1 MEAIMKIDINKTVF
15 DLIEENKEL
24 KDILKEIGFRGLDN
38 PLLIK
43 TMAKKTSLK
52 RGASL
57 MGIENLEERL
67 ENYGYKVCDS
77 SLDPE
82 VIRRKELIKSYISR
96 LSEGEDI
103 ENVRKDFKE
112 NFQGV
117 SSSEI
122 MDAEEELL
130 QSGIDK
136 EEVRKLCDVHSAL
149 FHGMT
154 HKENSEE
161 RSIDPFTS
169 YMERENDKIKEII
182 KRAKEDKDYDNL
194 MAIRSHYKKKG
205 DLIYPLL
212 KVKYNKPGPSD
223 VMWAV
228 DIEIAKA
235 IRKALKKNDE
245 KALEEAIQRAEE
257 MTYKEDN
264 ILYPLLEEN
273 VKKEDLDLVYKD
285 LKDYDHSLISYEEIE
300 SEVNKKEE
308 EGFVTFKK
316 GKLRY
321 DQIEAIF
328 DTMDVELT
336 FVNDKD
342 INTYFN
348 DHEGSKIFKR
358 PESAL
363 GRPVYSCHPPKV
375 EPIVRGLIKDFKE
388 GKRDEFRL
396 VRPIGGKDTAI
407 TYYAVRDK
415 EGKYKGVME
424 VVQDLSFYK
433 DYLTK

>member
-1 MEAIMKIDINKTVF
+1 
-15 DLIEENKEL
+15 
-24 KDILKEIGFRGLDN
+24 
-38 PLLIK
+38 
-43 TMAKKTSLK
+43 
-52 RGASL
+52 
-57 MGIENLEERL
+57 MGIENLADKI
-67 ENYGYKVCDS
+67 ENYGYEVCDS

-96 LSEGEDI
+96 LSEGEDL
-103 ENVRKDFKE
+103 ERVRKDFKE

-130 QSGIDK
+130 QAGIDK
-136 EEVRKLCDVHSAL
+136 DEVRRLCDVHSAL

-154 HKENSEE
+154 HKEKSKEESE
-161 RSIDPFTS
+161 DPFIS
-169 YMERENDKIKEII
+169 YMERENEKIKEII
-182 KRAKEDKDYDNL
+182 KKAKEDKDYEKL
-194 MAIRSHYKKKG
+194 MSIGSHYKKKG

-235 IRKALKKNDE
+235 IRKAIKKKDE
-245 KALEEAIQRAEE
+245 KALNEAIQRAEE

-264 ILYPLLEEN
+264 ILFPLLEEN
-273 VKKEDLDLVYKD
+273 VKGEDLALLYKD

-300 SEVNKKEE
+300 DEDKKSIEE
-308 EGFVTFKK
+308 DGFVTFKK
-316 GKLRY
+316 GKLSY

-328 DTMDVELT
+328 DTMDLELT
-336 FVNDKD
+336 FVDDKD

-348 DHEGSKIFKR
+348 DHEGSKVFKR

-363 GRPVYSCHPPKV
+363 GRPVYSCHPPKA

-415 EGKYKGVME
+415 EGNYKGVLE

-433 DYLTK
+433 DYLIK

>member
-1 MEAIMKIDINKTVF
+1 MKVDINKTVF
-15 DLIEENKEL
+15 DLIEEKPEL
-24 KDILKEIGFRGLDN
+24 KDILTEIGFKGLDN
-38 PLLIK
+38 PILLK
-43 TMAKKTSLK
+43 SMGKKTSLK
-52 RGASL
+52 RGANL
-57 MGIENLEERL
+57 MGIENLADKI
-67 ENYGYKVCDS
+67 ENYGYEVCDS

-96 LSEGEDI
+96 LSEGEDL
-103 ENVRKDFKE
+103 ERVRKDFKE

-130 QSGIDK
+130 QAGIDK
-136 EEVRKLCDVHSAL
+136 DEVRRLCDVHSAL

-154 HKENSEE
+154 HKEKSKEESE
-161 RSIDPFTS
+161 DPFIS
-169 YMERENDKIKEII
+169 YMERENEKIKEII
-182 KRAKEDKDYDNL
+182 KKAKEDKDYEKL
-194 MAIRSHYKKKG
+194 MSIGSHYKKKG

-235 IRKALKKNDE
+235 IRKAIKKKDE
-245 KALEEAIQRAEE
+245 KALNEAIQRAEE

-264 ILYPLLEEN
+264 ILFPLLEEN
-273 VKKEDLDLVYKD
+273 VKGEDLALLYKD

-300 SEVNKKEE
+300 DEDKKSIEE
-308 EGFVTFKK
+308 DGFVTFKK
-316 GKLRY
+316 GKLSY

-328 DTMDVELT
+328 DTMDLELT
-336 FVNDKD
+336 FVDDKD

-348 DHEGSKIFKR
+348 DHEGSKVFKR

-363 GRPVYSCHPPKV
+363 GRPVYSCHPPKA

-415 EGKYKGVME
+415 KGKYKGVLE

>member
-1 MEAIMKIDINKTVF
+1 MKVDINKTVF
-15 DLIEENKEL
+15 DLIEEKPEL
-24 KDILKEIGFRGLDN
+24 KDILTEIGFKGLDN
-38 PLLIK
+38 PILLK
-43 TMAKKTSLK
+43 SMGKKTSLK
-52 RGASL
+52 RGANL
-57 MGIENLEERL
+57 MGIENLADKI
-67 ENYGYKVCDS
+67 ENYGYEVCDS

-96 LSEGEDI
+96 LSEGEDL
-103 ENVRKDFKE
+103 ERVRKDFKE

-130 QSGIDK
+130 QAGIDK
-136 EEVRKLCDVHSAL
+136 DEVRRLCDVHSAL

-154 HKENSEE
+154 HNEKSKEESE
-161 RSIDPFTS
+161 DPFIS
-169 YMERENDKIKEII
+169 YMERENEKIKEII
-182 KRAKEDKDYDNL
+182 KKAKEDKDYEKL
-194 MAIRSHYKKKG
+194 MSIGSHYKKKG

-235 IRKALKKNDE
+235 IRKAIKKKDE
-245 KALEEAIQRAEE
+245 KALNEAIQRAEE

-264 ILYPLLEEN
+264 ILFPLLEEN
-273 VKKEDLDLVYKD
+273 VKGEDLALLYKD

-300 SEVNKKEE
+300 DEDKKSIEE
-308 EGFVTFKK
+308 DGFVTFKK
-316 GKLRY
+316 GKLSY

-328 DTMDVELT
+328 DTMDLELT
-336 FVNDKD
+336 FVDDKD

-348 DHEGSKIFKR
+348 DHEGSKVFKR

-363 GRPVYSCHPPKV
+363 GRPVYSCHPPKA

-415 EGKYKGVME
+415 EGNYKGVLE

-433 DYLTK
+433 DYLIK

>member
-1 MEAIMKIDINKTVF
+1 MKVDINKTVF
-15 DLIEENKEL
+15 DLIEEKPEL
-24 KDILKEIGFRGLDN
+24 KDILTEIGFKGLDN
-38 PLLIK
+38 PILLK
-43 TMAKKTSLK
+43 SMGKKTSLK
-52 RGASL
+52 RGANL
-57 MGIENLEERL
+57 MGIENLADKI
-67 ENYGYKVCDS
+67 ENYGYEVCDS

-96 LSEGEDI
+96 LSEGEDL
-103 ENVRKDFKE
+103 ERVRKDFKE

-122 MDAEEELL
+122 MDTEEELL
-130 QSGIDK
+130 QAGIDK
-136 EEVRKLCDVHSAL
+136 DEVRRLCDVHSAL

-154 HKENSEE
+154 HKEKSKEESE
-161 RSIDPFTS
+161 DPFIS
-169 YMERENDKIKEII
+169 YMERENEKIKEII
-182 KRAKEDKDYDNL
+182 KKAKEDKDYEKL
-194 MAIRSHYKKKG
+194 MSIGSHYKKKG

-235 IRKALKKNDE
+235 IRKAIKKKDE
-245 KALEEAIQRAEE
+245 KALNEAIQRAEE

-264 ILYPLLEEN
+264 ILFPLLEEN
-273 VKKEDLDLVYKD
+273 VKGEDLALLYKD

-300 SEVNKKEE
+300 DEDKKSIEE
-308 EGFVTFKK
+308 DGFVTFKK
-316 GKLRY
+316 GKLSY

-328 DTMDVELT
+328 DTMDLELT
-336 FVNDKD
+336 FVDDKD

-348 DHEGSKIFKR
+348 DHEGSKVFKR

-363 GRPVYSCHPPKV
+363 GRPVYSCHPPKA

-415 EGKYKGVME
+415 EGNYKGVLE

-433 DYLTK
+433 DYLIK

>member
-1 MEAIMKIDINKTVF
+1 MKVDINKTVF
-15 DLIEENKEL
+15 DLIEEKPEL
-24 KDILKEIGFRGLDN
+24 KDILTEIGFKGLDN
-38 PLLIK
+38 PILLK
-43 TMAKKTSLK
+43 SMGKKTSLK
-52 RGASL
+52 RGANL
-57 MGIENLEERL
+57 MGIENLADKI
-67 ENYGYKVCDS
+67 ENYGYEVCDS

-96 LSEGEDI
+96 LSEGEDL
-103 ENVRKDFKE
+103 ERVRKDFKE

-130 QSGIDK
+130 QAGIDK
-136 EEVRKLCDVHSAL
+136 DEVRRLCDVHSAL

-154 HKENSEE
+154 HKEKSKEESE
-161 RSIDPFTS
+161 DPFIS
-169 YMERENDKIKEII
+169 YMERENEKIKEII
-182 KRAKEDKDYDNL
+182 KKAKEDKDYEKL
-194 MAIRSHYKKKG
+194 MSIGSHYKKKG

-235 IRKALKKNDE
+235 IRKAIKKKDE
-245 KALEEAIQRAEE
+245 KALNEAIQRAEE

-264 ILYPLLEEN
+264 ILFPLLEEN
-273 VKKEDLDLVYKD
+273 VKGEDLALLYKD

-300 SEVNKKEE
+300 DEDKKSIEE
-308 EGFVTFKK
+308 DGFVTFKK
-316 GKLRY
+316 GKLSY

-328 DTMDVELT
+328 DTMDLELT
-336 FVNDKD
+336 FVDDKD

-348 DHEGSKIFKR
+348 DHEGSKVFKR

-363 GRPVYSCHPPKV
+363 GRPVYSCHPPKA

-415 EGKYKGVME
+415 EGNYKGVLE

-433 DYLTK
+433 DYLIK

>member
-1 MEAIMKIDINKTVF
+1 MKVDINKTVF
-15 DLIEENKEL
+15 DLIEEKPEL
-24 KDILKEIGFRGLDN
+24 KDILTEIGFKGLDN
-38 PLLIK
+38 PILLK
-43 TMAKKTSLK
+43 SMGKKTSLK
-52 RGASL
+52 RGANL
-57 MGIENLEERL
+57 MGIENLADKI
-67 ENYGYKVCDS
+67 ENYGYEVCDS

-96 LSEGEDI
+96 LSEGEDL
-103 ENVRKDFKE
+103 ERVRKDFKE

-130 QSGIDK
+130 QAGIDK
-136 EEVRKLCDVHSAL
+136 DEVRRLCDVHSAL

-154 HKENSEE
+154 HKEKSKEESE
-161 RSIDPFTS
+161 DPFIS
-169 YMERENDKIKEII
+169 YMERENEKIKEII
-182 KRAKEDKDYDNL
+182 KKAKEDKDYEKL
-194 MAIRSHYKKKG
+194 MSIGSHYKKKG

-235 IRKALKKNDE
+235 IRKAIKKKDE
-245 KALEEAIQRAEE
+245 KALNEAIQRAEE

-264 ILYPLLEEN
+264 ILFPLLEEN
-273 VKKEDLDLVYKD
+273 VKGEDLALLYKD
-285 LKDYDHSLISYEEIE
+285 LKDYDHYLISYEEIE
-300 SEVNKKEE
+300 DEDKKSIEE
-308 EGFVTFKK
+308 DGFVTFKK
-316 GKLRY
+316 GKLSY

-328 DTMDVELT
+328 DTMDLELT
-336 FVNDKD
+336 FVDDKD

-348 DHEGSKIFKR
+348 DHEGSKVFKR

-363 GRPVYSCHPPKV
+363 GRPVYSCHPPKA

-415 EGKYKGVME
+415 EGNYKGVLE

-433 DYLTK
+433 DYLIK